1 MAFVFDDYES
11 LPKYLCVNKGKNTI
25 KYKWMIVTLC
35 SKEGYGRT
43 VVRYAKEN
51 NGGSLSKKFFLFEAY
66 GNTIDEAMFNFINKY
81 YDLKSN
87 YIVNDNMFLLNKYNK
102 DLNNDKVEIDGKVYP
117 LKKNKYD
124 I

>member
-11 LPKYLCVNKGKNTI
+11 LPKYLYVNKGKNTI